1 MNICGTRI
9 LEGVFEN
16 EFAIMPFSAEMSN
29 VELHKNALCYVQP
42 PVAITVPKSNGN
54 LKETTFFDFKSENEE
69 IILTALYPENDYILA
84 RFCNY
89 SANNSSA
96 EINSPFGKIVAET
109 DLLGND
115 LKSVSDGKLEFHPW
129 EIKTIKIIKE

>member
-1 MNICGTRI
+1 MCGTRI

-16 EFAIMPFSAEMSN
+16 EFAIMPFHSEMTN
-29 VELHKNALCYVQP
+29 VDLHKEALCYVQP
-42 PVAITVPKSNGN
+42 PVAAFCNKGNGKMNKTSFLTVKTVN
-54 LKETTFFDFKSENEE
+54 KE

-89 SANNSSA
+89 SDNNSSA

-115 LKSVSDGKLEFHPW
+115 LKSVTDGKLEFHPW
-129 EIKTIKIIKE
+129 EIKTIKII

>member
-1 MNICGTRI
+1 MDCYHHYAEPVGFFFRRNISFDEERMADSLSKIYDVNFYIGT
-9 LEGVFEN
+9 LN
-16 EFAIMPFSAEMSN
+16 N
-29 VELHKNALCYVQP
+29 
-42 PVAITVPKSNGN
+42 
-54 LKETTFFDFKSENEE
+54 KEV
-69 IILTALYPENDYILA
+69 ILTALYPENDYILA

-89 SANNSSA
+89 SDNNSST

-115 LKSVSDGKLEFHPW
+115 LKSVTDGKLEFHPW